1 MEHKLDDE
9 TLMRWLDG
17 DLPRDE
23 AREAERMVAAS
34 PELRMKADSL
44 AQLREVMTAHYG
56 AAADEADAKLEG
68 LWGKI
73 EPEVRSAPARAPSP
87 PRRTWLEGVREW
99 LETYRSHLITGG
111 LAAAAGALLTLAVSG
126 SREKVVYVREA
137 PPVRT
142 AVATAAEVESLEV
155 MDGSAA
161 VLQIPGDRD
170 DEAATTVIWI
180 TPNSPDE
187 GPI

>member
-1 MEHKLDDE
+1 
-9 TLMRWLDG
+9 
-17 DLPRDE
+17 
-23 AREAERMVAAS
+23 
-34 PELRMKADSL
+34 
-44 AQLREVMTAHYG
+44 
-56 AAADEADAKLEG
+56 
-68 LWGKI
+68 
-73 EPEVRSAPARAPSP
+73 
-87 PRRTWLEGVREW
+87 
-99 LETYRSHLITGG
+99 
-111 LAAAAGALLTLAVSG
+111 VSG